1 MPASLPQIPNSSTQ
15 CQPPNFQA
23 GNQTKT
29 KYRICDLLSSISQQ
43 NFLLLTLHISLPYLT
58 IHIYVDVI
66 ASHLTMPATRKSTR
80 GAAAR
85 TAASKGQSTL
95 SFNHKVTKSGT
106 AKSGKASKL
115 STPTATKVEPERQI
129 QTPTSEDVEEIEAQQ
144 PEEAAITQPEV
155 EKSAAELSAEKV
167 TDAQIK
173 RYWKGVEAARIS
185 KRVHQEGLSQAEK
198 VLRYFDVSS
207 QYGPCIGIPRA
218 KRWYRAE
225 KLGLNPPIE
234 VLAVLLREDG
244 QGNKEIER
252 AAMDRLMEST
262 AIGSG

>member
-1 MPASLPQIPNSSTQ
+1 
-15 CQPPNFQA
+15 
-23 GNQTKT
+23 
-29 KYRICDLLSSISQQ
+29 
-43 NFLLLTLHISLPYLT
+43 
-58 IHIYVDVI
+58 
-66 ASHLTMPATRKSTR
+66 MPATRKSTR

-85 TAASKGQSTL
+85 AAASKGQSTL
-95 SFNHKVTKSGT
+95 SFNQKVTKSGT
-106 AKSGKASKL
+106 ARPGKADKPTIPI
-115 STPTATKVEPERQI
+115 STTKVEPEPQL
-129 QTPTSEDVEEIEAQQ
+129 QSPTTEDVEEIEAQL
-144 PEEAAITQPEV
+144 PEEAQAAPPEA
-155 EKSAAELSAEKV
+155 EKSAAELNAEKV

-185 KRVHQEGLSQAEK
+185 KRVHQEDLSQAEK

-234 VLAVLLREDG
+234 VLAVLLKEER

-252 AAMDRLMEST
+252 AAMDRIMEST

>member
-1 MPASLPQIPNSSTQ
+1 
-15 CQPPNFQA
+15 
-23 GNQTKT
+23 
-29 KYRICDLLSSISQQ
+29 
-43 NFLLLTLHISLPYLT
+43 
-58 IHIYVDVI
+58 
-66 ASHLTMPATRKSTR
+66 MPATRKSTR

-85 TAASKGQSTL
+85 AAASKQQSTL

-106 AKSGKASKL
+106 AKPGKDNKL
-115 STPTATKVEPERQI
+115 STPTATKVEPEPQL
-129 QTPTSEDVEEIEAQQ
+129 QTPTGEDLEEIEVSQ
-144 PEEAAITQPEV
+144 PEKASAAQPEV
-155 EKSAAELSAEKV
+155 EKSAAELKAEKV

-185 KRVHQEGLSQAEK
+185 KRVHQEDLSQAEK

-234 VLAVLLREDG
+234 VLAVLLREEG
-244 QGNKEIER
+244 QGNKEIEK